1 MNQLQELQIYYLQ
14 LEKEEKEH
22 IIFKPKDEE
31 IYEEEKS
38 NEINSEQ
45 NEKERKIKAKKATI
59 KRLNSLPKRYNTY
72 PLDFKKKLVMEV
84 NKLIFLLLLFF
95 IFRFSLIKI

>member
-1 MNQLQELQIYYLQ
+1 MNQLQEFQIYYLQ

-22 IIFKPKDEE
+22 ICFKSKDEE

-45 NEKERKIKAKKATI
+45 NEIERKIQAKKATI
-59 KRLNSLPKRYNTY
+59 KRLNSLPKKYNTY
-72 PLDFKKKLVMEV
+72 PLDFKKKLVTEV
-84 NKLIFLLLLFF
+84 NK
-95 IFRFSLIKI
+95 SPH